1 MSPIDY
7 LRRPLT
13 QVRRRDRGLTGE
25 EWIDRFLSTAPV
37 GHVAI
42 CWEGEPLLHSNLF
55 WFDGERRI
63 YWHTAGVGRFRA
75 MLDAASPL
83 RACFSIME
91 QGRLLPANTPFDF
104 STEYASVQAYGT
116 ARLVED
122 REEKRRGLEGLMVKY
137 APQLRA
143 GVDYEPM
150 PDSDIDQTSVYCL
163 EIEQRVGKH
172 NVKPDDYPAYPY
184 PGGSFI
190 DEERLAGRATVRPKE
205 LA

>member
-13 QVRRRDRGLTGE
+13 QVRRRDRSLTDE
-25 EWIDRFLSTAPV
+25 AWIDRFLSTAPV

-63 YWHTAGVGRFRA
+63 YWHTAGVGKFRA
-75 MLDAASPL
+75 LLDAGGEL
-83 RACFSIME
+83 RACFSIIE

-116 ARLVED
+116 ARVVSD
-122 REEKRRGLEGLMVKY
+122 RAEKRRGLEGLMAKY
-137 APQLRA
+137 APQL
-143 GVDYEPM
+143 
-150 PDSDIDQTSVYCL
+150 
-163 EIEQRVGKH
+163 
-172 NVKPDDYPAYPY
+172 
-184 PGGSFI
+184 
-190 DEERLAGRATVRPKE
+190 
-205 LA
+205 